1 MEGGIFRSN
10 LRNFAIPTID
20 QMAGPL
26 DDWAVHVDTNA
37 PGNRKC
43 RSGSS
48 QADEDSGPIS
58 IRRIPL
64 GRLAQLVRAP
74 R

>member
-10 LRNFAIPTID
+10 LRNFAIPAID

-37 PGNRKC
+37 PGN
-43 RSGSS
+43 
-48 QADEDSGPIS
+48 
-58 IRRIPL
+58 
-64 GRLAQLVRAP
+64 
-74 R
+74 

>member
-10 LRNFAIPTID
+10 LRNFAILAID

-37 PGNRKC
+37 PEIRRFRNGYQAADDGIC
-43 RSGSS
+43 FEIRSIGSS
-48 QADEDSGPIS
+48 SG
-58 IRRIPL
+58 
-64 GRLAQLVRAP
+64 G
-74 R
+74 